1 MDEDGF
7 YVGELNGMRGMV
19 PSNFLQTPQSSQQP
33 QSIIASGGLSLEGT
47 AQRPKGVAFSDGT
60 KKPVPVRQSS
70 QTSNKTS
77 TVGMASATGAAG
89 STSAMAAKVA
99 KPSTA
104 TGGAAAKSLTK
115 KSSDLGTKG
124 AAANVA
130 RKSSQAAKK
139 VDVKVCT

>member
-33 QSIIASGGLSLEGT
+33 QSIIAGGGGSLEG
-47 AQRPKGVAFSDGT
+47 AQRPKGVAFSDST
-60 KKPVPVRQSS
+60 KKPAPVRQSS

-77 TVGMASATGAAG
+77 TVGMSSATGAAG
-89 STSAMAAKVA
+89 STSAMASKAA
-99 KPSTA
+99 KPATA
-104 TGGAAAKSLTK
+104 AGGAAKTLTK

-124 AAANVA
+124 AAASVA

-139 VDVKVCT
+139 VDVKVGT